1 MISIGTRRA
10 AKRIVNTLCLKG
22 RLEPKDVA
30 ATALFLASDDA
41 PPVTG
46 HEHFVDAVWR

>member
-1 MISIGTRRA
+1 MISIGTRRT

-22 RLEPKDVA
+22 LLEKDVA